1 MFERKHSPSGSR
13 SGLPLRS
20 TLTVAVV
27 GFALLLLGAGWAVAK
42 STGLIGQR
50 VSTPVPSTRASGH
63 LSQRISHPQKL
74 AISERRYVP
83 RLGRPSRNKLRL
95 DATAPETSITAQPA
109 SPTTATSASFS
120 FASSEPGSTF
130 ACQLDS
136 GSWTPCSSPQTYS
149 TVALGEHEFSVRATD
164 AAGNVDP
171 TPATQSWTVQEPP
184 VQPVQ
189 APTAQEPPVQPPLV
203 QEPPVQP
210 PPPPADTTAPQT
222 LIDSGPVAETTD
234 TTASFTFSASEPS
247 STFSCKLDAGD
258 WSSCS
263 SPVSYTALT
272 VGEHTFSV
280 SATDAAGNTDLTP
293 ASQSWNVQE
302 PPVQPPPPP
311 PPPADTTPPDTSI
324 ASGPS
329 SATTATSASFS
340 FSSSEAGSSFAC
352 KLDGGNW
359 AACVSPQTYSGVTV
373 GAHTF
378 SVRATDAAGNT
389 DPTPASQTWTVQEP
403 PVQSPPTG
411 CSSTVS
417 SVTAAQ
423 TALASASP
431 GQTVCLADG
440 TYGSLSLTGS
450 KASPG
455 VTLQAVNPGSVT
467 VGSVSASGSGYTV
480 SHLISGSATC
490 GQGAKNIV
498 FEHMKIG
505 GEASAYGSSSSAAGP
520 CTWQYSEIGPQG
532 GSGEKDSDRCWVNC
546 VGLTWKDN
554 LIHVANEDGN
564 HNDGFQGYG
573 NVHGLVF
580 TGNRFVGGLGSQ
592 AFFLKDGTDTNITF
606 SDNLIVNRGNNSNG
620 NTANPF
626 QVYELKPSPNDPFY
640 TGYGLYMTHNT
651 IWGNGNTSYLRD
663 CDGLNYFIQRNVIDG
678 LNDTQERD
686 PASCVSSWISANVSD
701 EQDYNVL
708 SSNGNIRAHGAH
720 DTSAR
725 PVFVSP
731 TSQDST
737 GDWQLAP
744 GSPGYFGGLP
754 ERAGITWD
762 PTTRHYGP

>member
-1 MFERKHSPSGSR
+1 M
-13 SGLPLRS
+13 
-20 TLTVAVV
+20 LTVAVV
-27 GFALLLLGAGWAVAK
+27 GLALLLLGAGWAVAK

-50 VSTPVPSTRASGH
+50 VSTPVSSTRASGH
-63 LSQRISHPQKL
+63 LSQRILHPQKL
-74 AISERRYVP
+74 AIAYRRYVP
-83 RLGRPSRNKLRL
+83 SLARPSRNKLRL
-95 DATAPETSITAQPA
+95 DATAPETSITAQPS
-109 SPTTATSASFS
+109 SPTTATTASFS
-120 FASSEPGSTF
+120 FASSEAGSSF
-130 ACQLDS
+130 ACEFDGANWS
-136 GSWTPCSSPQTYS
+136 SCTSPQTYNAF
-149 TVALGEHEFSVRATD
+149 TVGEHEFSVRATD

-171 TPATQSWTVQEPP
+171 TPASQTWTVQEPP
-184 VQPVQ
+184 VQ
-189 APTAQEPPVQPPLV
+189 APPPPL
-203 QEPPVQP
+203 
-210 PPPPADTTAPQT
+210 PPADTTAPQT
-222 LIDSGPVAETTD
+222 LIDAGPVAETTD
-234 TTASFTFSASEPS
+234 TTASFTFSASEPD
-247 STFSCKLDAGD
+247 STFSCKLDAAD

-263 SPVSYTALT
+263 SPVSYDALT

-280 SATDAAGNTDLTP
+280 HATDSAGNVDPSP
-293 ASQSWNVQE
+293 ATQS
-302 PPVQPPPPP
+302 
-311 PPPADTTPPDTSI
+311 
-324 ASGPS
+324 
-329 SATTATSASFS
+329 
-340 FSSSEAGSSFAC
+340 
-352 KLDGGNW
+352 
-359 AACVSPQTYSGVTV
+359 
-373 GAHTF
+373 
-378 SVRATDAAGNT
+378 
-389 DPTPASQTWTVQEP
+389 WTVQA
-403 PVQSPPTG
+403 PPTG

-423 TALASASP
+423 TTLASASP

-440 TYGSLSLTGS
+440 TYGSLSLTGL

-498 FEHMKIG
+498 FDHMKIG

-554 LIHVANEDGN
+554 LIHVANEDGS

-580 TGNRFVGGLGSQ
+580 SGNRFVGGLGSQ

-678 LNDTQERD
+678 LNATQERD
-686 PASCVSSWISANVSD
+686 PASCVSPWISANVSD

-720 DTSAR
+720 DTSAQ

-737 GDWQLAP
+737 GDWQLAS

-754 ERAGITWD
+754 DRAGITWD